1 MRDPTTDH
9 PHDEPHDELHDAA
22 TDPGGLEGGGP
33 RETQRSADDDA
44 ITLNDVLKLSG
55 LAGTGGQAK
64 GLIQSGQVSVN
75 GEVETRRKRKL
86 YEGDVVRVGDE
97 EFVLELDGEEELG
110 SEDDL

>member
-1 MRDPTTDH
+1 MRDNPTDT
-9 PHDEPHDELHDAA
+9 PYDEPHDAA
-22 TDPGGLEGGGP
+22 LEPDDLGGGAP
-33 RETQRSADDDA
+33 RETQRSAADDA

-64 GLIQSGQVSVN
+64 GLIQSGQVTVN
-75 GEVETRRKRKL
+75 GETETRRKRKL